1 LNREAA
7 GIAAGCADES
17 VLLAADPAEHGVV
30 DPVLLNELE
39 LPFDVAIQADEE
51 HSPFVAVCR
60 RRAWRKRLAV
70 GAASP
75 QHPVPIG
82 RVQRR
87 RGIGCQRVT
96 RVGPPDVRADWAG
109 EAMRIVCERELVA
122 AGAGGVGRGER
133 HAVGTTPDQPR
144 GEFLRV
150 LRRRRGA
157 GDGRDEISEF
167 RDVLFQLSKDQVR
180 AVAAKLTK
188 VGSPAGTYCRQQ
200 GVAVEPRVDRNSWIE
215 RSIAGRV
222 AQKEL
227 ARLDQMLR
235 APLGDPIDRAVR
247 AFDFRLRDPVSEP
260 EMLAVKRPACGGLL
274 LGIGHELA
282 DQIGVEA

>member
-1 LNREAA
+1 
-7 GIAAGCADES
+7 
-17 VLLAADPAEHGVV
+17 
-30 DPVLLNELE
+30 
-39 LPFDVAIQADEE
+39 
-51 HSPFVAVCR
+51 
-60 RRAWRKRLAV
+60 
-70 GAASP
+70 
-75 QHPVPIG
+75 
-82 RVQRR
+82 
-87 RGIGCQRVT
+87 
-96 RVGPPDVRADWAG
+96 
-109 EAMRIVCERELVA
+109 MRIVCERELVA

-167 RDVLFQLSKDQVR
+167 RHVLFQLTKDQVR

-200 GVAVEPRVDRNSWIE
+200 GVAVEPRVDRNSWID

-222 AQKEL
+222 AQEEL

-274 LGIGHELA
+274 LGIGHEFA
-282 DQIGVEA
+282 DQIGVEASCRGPGVHQGCQPFVDDSLHFRLGVGVDHDEEIDAFALRTTPVPTGRIVPTDVAKRA